1 MSVIDNAPLSR
12 FHWRLAALSAGGPF
26 LDGWILSIIG
36 IALIQMT
43 PALDMGALE
52 IGLTGAA
59 ALAGMFFG
67 GIAGGYVTDRI
78 GRQLMYAI
86 DLAVLVVGSVLSAF
100 VTDAWQVIVLR
111 FILGVAVG
119 ADYPIAT
126 SLLAEY
132 LPRSRRGSLLGFL
145 VVAWFVGSAAAYLVG
160 YALSGLPNG
169 WRWMLASAAVPGLIV
184 VLLRIGTP
192 ESPRWLINKGRR
204 EEALA
209 VVKRVFG
216 EDADL
221 SELPE
226 EPAPTNI
233 GKLFRE
239 GYLKRTLFV
248 ILFWSAQ
255 IIPLYAIYTYG
266 PTILAELQLG
276 QEIITYLGSFIISVV
291 ILLGAI
297 PSMPLL
303 NRLGRRP
310 VLVWPFIP
318 MALGLLL
325 LSIPRASLAIVL
337 VGFSLYAFFSGVG
350 GLLVWVYPNELFPTD
365 VRATAF
371 GITTAFSLI
380 AAAIFLTLV
389 LPRAE
394 LAETEK
400 PKGYLDAAFAGIRE
414 FRANRLLAAALL
426 FCSFAYFGVFLYDA
440 LIALL
445 VLELG
450 FDATAFGISISV
462 AGAAGLIGS
471 LAAGALRTRR
481 HLATMALA
489 AIVSGAITVVLG
501 SIATLGSTIP
511 FGPYLVLMAVTAGSF
526 AFMLVPYRTLIQEQ
540 APPDRISRVFAA
552 GEAVTMVVM
561 MSAPFLG
568 SLIATQFGTG
578 SAFIAGGA
586 LMVFLGGVAIAQYLL
601 RRPPL

>member
-1 MSVIDNAPLSR
+1 MRGIEPYRRLLGLPVPRRLALGCLPADFADWLDYAAIVALLVFVWGEGPWILAFFALALTLPYVVVGPLLAVFVDRAPLRTVLVLSNIGR
-12 FHWRLAALSAGGPF
+12 AAATAGFILAPDPAWVLVLVFVRGSVDSAF
-26 LDGWILSIIG
+26 
-36 IALIQMT
+36 T
-43 PALDMGALE
+43 PARQGAIQASTPAELLSSAN
-52 IGLTGAA
+52 GLHQAINQA
-59 ALAGMFFG
+59 SK
-67 GIAGGYVTDRI
+67 IAGPAI
-78 GRQLMYAI
+78 GGVL
-86 DLAVLVVGSVLSAF
+86 LAVL
-100 VTDAWQVIVLR
+100 
-111 FILGVAVG
+111 
-119 ADYPIAT
+119 
-126 SLLAEY
+126 
-132 LPRSRRGSLLGFL
+132 
-145 VVAWFVGSAAAYLVG
+145 
-160 YALSGLPNG
+160 
-169 WRWMLASAAVPGLIV
+169 
-184 VLLRIGTP
+184 
-192 ESPRWLINKGRR
+192 
-204 EEALA
+204 
-209 VVKRVFG
+209 
-216 EDADL
+216 
-221 SELPE
+221 
-226 EPAPTNI
+226 
-233 GKLFRE
+233 
-239 GYLKRTLFV
+239 
-248 ILFWSAQ
+248 
-255 IIPLYAIYTYG
+255 
-266 PTILAELQLG
+266 
-276 QEIITYLGSFIISVV
+276 
-291 ILLGAI
+291 
-297 PSMPLL
+297 
-303 NRLGRRP
+303 P
-310 VLVWPFIP
+310 VQWI
-318 MALGLLL
+318 
-325 LSIPRASLAIVL
+325 
-337 VGFSLYAFFSGVG
+337 
-350 GLLVWVYPNELFPTD
+350 
-365 VRATAF
+365 F
-371 GITTAFSLI
+371 GINTAFSLI

-568 SLIATQFGTG
+568 SLIATQFRTG

-586 LMVFLGGVAIAQYLL
+586 LMVFLGGVAIAQHLL